1 MHSGNYILILHTHLP
16 WVLHHGTWP
25 HGIDWLNEAVT
36 ECYIP
41 LLNIFNSLMDEGIYP
56 KVTLDISPVLCEEL
70 EHPDFKQGFIDYC
83 NEKIKAAGDDEKQ
96 FKAWGWDDHHI
107 YLTQY
112 WQEWYTARK
121 SDFLEKYN
129 SSIIGA
135 LKKLQNEGAIEIMTC
150 GATHGYL
157 PLLGTDKS
165 INLQVKAAVEN
176 YKKHFGHKP
185 RGMWLPE
192 CAYRPSY
199 NWKSLLP
206 IYPFHIE
213 RLRPG
218 IEQFLA
224 RNGIEYF
231 VTDQDLLQ
239 RSTPIGIYTDIHLE
253 QFLPI
258 NSPAFSYKP
267 WSFTKSPLDLYN
279 ISSSEKIEYGTA
291 VAFTRHRDISMQV
304 WSGEV
309 GYPGESNYL
318 DFHKKHM
325 VSRLRYWRVTDNKAD
340 MMYKLLYHPDWTQ
353 EKIDL
358 QTNHFIHHIENT
370 LNWNKRTTGKFG
382 TLCTPFDT
390 ELFGHWWFEGPEFI
404 KSVLKGL
411 HHSPYVKAATA
422 SEQLIR
428 EKPLET
434 ISIPE
439 GSWGR
444 NNNHDVWSNNETKW
458 TYELM
463 YNDENRLLAIY
474 DKYPP
479 AGMNAMMRRI
489 ITQALRE
496 LMLLQSSDWQFL
508 IFTHSARDYA
518 EQRFSFHHSDFNR
531 LCDLAEKYSENGLF
545 DAQDELYLKETE
557 TRNNPFPEL
566 ELEWWCE

>member
-16 WVLHHGTWP
+16 WVLHHGSWP
-25 HGIDWLNEAVT
+25 HGVDWLNEAVA

-41 LLNIFNSLMDEGIYP
+41 LLNVFNSLMDEGISP

-83 NEKIKAAGDDEKQ
+83 NEKIEAAQNDEKQ
-96 FKAWGWDDHHI
+96 FKSWGWDAHHI
-107 YLTQY
+107 YLTQF
-112 WQEWYTARK
+112 WQEWYKARK
-121 SDFLEKYN
+121 IDFIEKYN
-129 SSIIGA
+129 SSIIGG
-135 LKKLQNEGAIEIMTC
+135 LKKLQDEGAIEVMTC
-150 GATHGYL
+150 GATHGYF
-157 PLLGTDKS
+157 PLLGTDRS
-165 INLQVKAAVEN
+165 INLQVTAAVEN
-176 YKKHFGHKP
+176 YKKYFDRAP
-185 RGMWLPE
+185 RGIWLPE

-199 NWKSLLP
+199 NWKSLIP
-206 IYPFHIE
+206 IYPFHLE

-231 VTDQDLLQ
+231 VTDQSLLE
-239 RSTPIGIYTDIHLE
+239 RSTPIGVYTDVHLD
-253 QFLPI
+253 QFLPVS
-258 NSPAFSYKP
+258 SPAFSYKP

-279 ISSSEKIEYGTA
+279 ISSSEKIEYGTS
-291 VAFTRHRDISMQV
+291 VGFTRHRDISMQV

-325 VSRLRYWRVTDNKAD
+325 VSKLRYWRVTDNKAD

-370 LNWNKRTTGKFG
+370 LNWNIRTTGKFG

-404 KSVLKGL
+404 KSVLRGL
-411 HHSPYVKAATA
+411 HHSPYVHAATA
-422 SEQLIR
+422 SEQFIR
-428 EKPLET
+428 VRPLET

-444 NNNHDVWSNNETKW
+444 NNNHDVWSNDDTKW

-463 YNDENRLLAIY
+463 YNNENRLLSIY

-479 AGMNAMMRRI
+479 ASMDSMMRRI
-489 ITQALRE
+489 MTQALRE

-508 IFTHSARDYA
+508 IFTQSAKDYA

-531 LCDLAEKYSENGLF
+531 LCDLADIYSETGSIN
-545 DAQDELYLKETE
+545 AQDEVYLKATE
-557 TRNNPFPEL
+557 DRNSPFPEL
-566 ELEWWCE
+566 ELEWWSE